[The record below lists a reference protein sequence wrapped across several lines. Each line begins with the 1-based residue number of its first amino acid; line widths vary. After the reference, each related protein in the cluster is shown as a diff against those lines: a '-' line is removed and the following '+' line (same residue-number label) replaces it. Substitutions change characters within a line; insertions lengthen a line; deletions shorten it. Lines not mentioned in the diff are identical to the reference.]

1 MLAGKVEKEME
12 KSSKDATA
20 PSEGSR
26 EGSVE
31 FDNYIINEKIDK
43 YSTFDDIGLKD
54 NILRGIYGYG
64 FERPSPIQK
73 LAIKPMIEGRDM
85 ITQSHSGTGKTGT
98 FMIGVL
104 SNIDESYKGTQAIVI
119 APTREL
125 ANQIFNVYKN
135 LSRYTKVTGNLCIGG
150 TLQNRYNYN
159 KSNDEHVIIGTPG
172 RISDLLG
179 RGVIK
184 NEGIKMIVIDEADD
198 VLSSS
203 FKRQNEK
210 IFDCVS
216 KTAQICLFSATI
228 PDEMFGLTEKIL
240 NKPLKILVKEEE
252 LTLDGI
258 KQYYV
263 YIGNNDRYKFET
275 LCDLYNRISV
285 GQTMIY
291 CNKRYVVEELSD
303 KFRSLNFSVSQSHG
317 EMRQKERQNVMKDFR
332 SGKSR
337 ILISTDVLSR
347 GIDVQQVSLVINYDV
362 PRDTDTYLHRIG
374 RSGRYGRKGV
384 AINLI
389 TDRDT
394 IKIRNIESVYKI
406 KIEELPGNIEDII
419 KFI

>member
-1 MLAGKVEKEME
+1 MLATKTEQTEQTEQVKEVVN
-12 KSSKDATA
+12 
-20 PSEGSR
+20 
-26 EGSVE
+26 SVE
-31 FDNYIINEKIDK
+31 FDNYIINEEINK

-54 NILRGIYGYG
+54 SILRGIYGYG
-64 FERPSPIQK
+64 FENPSPIQK

-98 FMIGVL
+98 FIIGIL
-104 SNIDESYKGTQAIVI
+104 SNVDEKIDETQAIVV

-125 ANQIFNVYKN
+125 ANQIYEVYQN
-135 LSRYTKVTGNLCIGG
+135 LSRYTKITGCLCIGG

-159 KSNDEHVIIGTPG
+159 KKNTEHIIIGTPG
-172 RISDLLG
+172 RVSDLIN
-179 RGVIK
+179 RGIIRS
-184 NEGIKMIVIDEADD
+184 ECIKMVVIDEADD

-203 FKRQNEK
+203 FKKQNEK
-210 IFDCVS
+210 IFTSVP

-228 PDEMFGLTEKIL
+228 PDEMFGLTEKLL

-252 LTLDGI
+252 LTLEGI

-263 YIGNNDRYKFET
+263 YIGSNDRFKFDT
-275 LCDLYNRISV
+275 MCDLYNRISV

-303 KFRSLNFSVSQSHG
+303 KFKSLNFSVSQIHG
-317 EMRQKERQNVMKDFR
+317 EMRQKERQSVMKDFR
-332 SGKSR
+332 SGNSR

-394 IKIRNIESVYKI
+394 TKIRNIESVYKI
-406 KIEELPGNIEDII
+406 KVEELPSNVEDII